1 MLTRLAK
8 ETRSPGGAIAGGIF
22 FLVVGLIATVQT
34 LADPG
39 RVSYRGTPFAVLAGG
54 MLICGVLMLLG
65 GLKARSMRAHAA
77 RDAAAGRSDADPDA
91 DGGHDGG
98 GPEARDPR
106 DAI

>member
-8 ETRSPGGAIAGGIF
+8 ETKSPGGAIAGGIF

-39 RVSYRGTPFAVLAGG
+39 RVGYRGTPFAVLAGG
-54 MLICGVLMLLG
+54 MLICGILLLLG

-77 RDAAAGRSDADPDA
+77 RDEAARGPD
-91 DGGHDGG
+91 DGDEHDGG
-98 GPEARDPR
+98 APAGG
-106 DAI
+106 